1 MRNRNWMKFVLMD
14 AAAGEGGGAAGG
26 GAGDGGAAAAAAAA
40 AAGAAGGEGGAGAG
54 GGQEGGGGQS
64 ALSAG
69 GAPEWSLENVP
80 EKYHV
85 KKEDGSFDVE
95 AMLRKADEAR
105 SALEKR
111 MGSGG
116 IRPKDPAEY
125 KMPDMPE
132 ALKDVKLE
140 TADFAKKAHDLGL
153 SQEQYAGVMA
163 EYLNLLPNLVQGQA
177 QAQSQEVVAQLNEL
191 WGESAKANFAG
202 AFTVANRVAEKMGVP
217 FSEVEAAVG
226 NNAMAL
232 RILAS
237 FADEVSEDK
246 TPNAANNALPA
257 GFNIE
262 AAIVSEAYTN
272 SAHPEHK
279 KVTAQVNAWY
289 QKNPNGIAQ

>member
-14 AAAGEGGGAAGG
+14 AAAGDGGAGG
-26 GAGDGGAAAAAAAA
+26 GGEAG
-40 AAGAAGGEGGAGAG
+40 AAGAAGAAGEGGGAGAG
-54 GGQEGGGGQS
+54 GGQEGGGQS

-69 GAPEWSLENVP
+69 GAPEWKLESVP
-80 EKYHV
+80 EKFHV
-85 KKEDGSFDVE
+85 KKDDGTFDVE
-95 AMLRKADEAR
+95 AMLRKTEESRAE
-105 SALEKR
+105 LEKR
-111 MGSGG
+111 MGAGG
-116 IRPKDPAEY
+116 IRPKDPGEY

-132 ALKDVKLE
+132 ALKDVKLDTSE
-140 TADFAKKAHDLGL
+140 FAKKAHGLGL

-163 EYLNLLPNLVQGQA
+163 EYLNLLPNLVQGQV
-177 QAQSQEVVAQLNEL
+177 QAQSQEVVAQLNQL

-226 NNAMAL
+226 NNPMAL

-257 GFNIE
+257 GFSIE

-272 SAHPEHK
+272 QAHPEHK
-279 KVTAQVNAWY
+279 KVTDQVNAWY
-289 QKNPNGIAQ
+289 AKNPNGIKQ

>member
-14 AAAGEGGGAAGG
+14 AAAGDGGAGG
-26 GAGDGGAAAAAAAA
+26 GGEAG
-40 AAGAAGGEGGAGAG
+40 AAGAADAGAAGEGGGAGAG
-54 GGQEGGGGQS
+54 GQEGAAGQS

-69 GAPEWSLENVP
+69 GAPEWKLENVP

-226 NNAMAL
+226 NNPMAL

-257 GFNIE
+257 GFSIE

-272 SAHPEHK
+272 QAHPEHK
-279 KVTAQVNAWY
+279 KVTDQVNAWY
-289 QKNPNGIAQ
+289 AKNPNGIKQ

>member
-1 MRNRNWMKFVLMD
+1 MKFVLMD
-14 AAAGEGGGAAGG
+14 AATGDGGGAAGG
-26 GAGDGGAAAAAAAA
+26 GAGDGGAAAAAAA
-40 AAGAAGGEGGAGAG
+40 GAAGGEGGAAA
-54 GGQEGGGGQS
+54 GGQEGAGGQS

-69 GAPEWSLENVP
+69 GAPEWKLESVP
-80 EKYHV
+80 EKFHV
-85 KKEDGSFDVE
+85 KKDDGTFDVE
-95 AMLRKADEAR
+95 AMLRKTEESRAE
-105 SALEKR
+105 LEKR
-111 MGSGG
+111 MGAGG

-125 KMPDMPE
+125 KLPDMPE

-226 NNAMAL
+226 NNPMAL

-246 TPNAANNALPA
+246 TPAAANNALPA
-257 GFNIE
+257 GFSIE
-262 AAIVSEAYTN
+262 AAITSEAYTN

-279 KVTAQVNAWY
+279 KVTDQVNAWY
-289 QKNPNGIAQ
+289 AKNPNGIK

>member
-1 MRNRNWMKFVLMD
+1 MKIRNWIKFVLMD
-14 AAAGEGGGAAGG
+14 AAAGDGGGAAGG

-40 AAGAAGGEGGAGAG
+40 AAAGEGGGAAA
-54 GGQEGGGGQS
+54 GQEGAAGQS

-69 GAPEWSLENVP
+69 GAPEWKLESVP

-132 ALKDVKLE
+132 ALKEVKLD
-140 TADFAKKAHDLGL
+140 TANFAKKAHDLGL
-153 SQEQYAGVMA
+153 SQEQYAGVMG
-163 EYLNLLPNLVQGQA
+163 EYLNLLPNLVQGQV
-177 QAQSQEVVAQLNEL
+177 QVQSQEVVAQLTEL
-191 WGESAKANFAG
+191 WGESAKANFSG
-202 AFTVANRVAEKMGVP
+202 AFTVANRVAEKMGIP

-246 TPNAANNALPA
+246 TPAAANNALPA

-279 KVTAQVNAWY
+279 KVTSQVNAWY
-289 QKNPNGIAQ
+289 AKNPNGIKQ

>member
-1 MRNRNWMKFVLMD
+1 MKNRNWMKFVLMD
-14 AAAGEGGGAAGG
+14 AAAGDGGAASG
-26 GAGDGGAAAAAAAA
+26 GAGDGGAAAT
-40 AAGAAGGEGGAGAG
+40 GAAGDGGAGD
-54 GGQEGGGGQS
+54 GGQEGAGGQS

-69 GAPEWSLENVP
+69 GAPEWKLESVP

-125 KMPDMPE
+125 KLPDMPE

-153 SQEQYAGVMA
+153 SQDQYAGVMA

-177 QAQSQEVVAQLNEL
+177 QAQSQEVVAQLNQL
-191 WGESAKANFAG
+191 WGESAKANFSG
-202 AFTVANRVAEKMGVP
+202 AFTVANRVAEKMGIP

-226 NNAMAL
+226 NNPMAL

-246 TPNAANNALPA
+246 TPAAANNALPA
-257 GFNIE
+257 GFNLE

-272 SAHPEHK
+272 PAHPEHK
-279 KVTAQVNAWY
+279 KVTDQVNAWY
-289 QKNPNGIAQ
+289 AKNPNGMKQ

>member
-14 AAAGEGGGAAGG
+14 AAAGDGGAGGGGEAGAAGAAD
-26 GAGDGGAAAAAAAA
+26 AG
-40 AAGAAGGEGGAGAG
+40 AAGAAGEGGGAGAG
-54 GGQEGGGGQS
+54 GQEGAAGQS

-69 GAPEWSLENVP
+69 GAPEWKLESVP
-80 EKYHV
+80 EKFHV
-85 KKEDGSFDVE
+85 KKDDGTFDVE
-95 AMLRKADEAR
+95 AMLRKTEESRAE
-105 SALEKR
+105 LEKR
-111 MGSGG
+111 MGAGG

-132 ALKDVKLE
+132 ALKDVKLD
-140 TADFAKKAHDLGL
+140 TAEFAKKAHGLGL

-177 QAQSQEVVAQLNEL
+177 QAQSQEVVAQLNQL

-226 NNAMAL
+226 NNPMAL

-257 GFNIE
+257 GFSIE

-272 SAHPEHK
+272 QAHPEHK
-279 KVTAQVNAWY
+279 KVTDQVNAWY
-289 QKNPNGIAQ
+289 AKNPNGIKQ

>member
-14 AAAGEGGGAAGG
+14 AAAGDG
-26 GAGDGGAAAAAAAA
+26 GAGSGGEAG
-40 AAGAAGGEGGAGAG
+40 AAGAAGAGAAGAAGEGGGTGAG
-54 GGQEGGGGQS
+54 GGQEGGGQS

-69 GAPEWSLENVP
+69 GAPEWKLESVP

-125 KMPDMPE
+125 KMPDMPK

-226 NNAMAL
+226 NNPMAL

-279 KVTAQVNAWY
+279 KITDQVNAWY
-289 QKNPNGIAQ
+289 AKNPNGFKK